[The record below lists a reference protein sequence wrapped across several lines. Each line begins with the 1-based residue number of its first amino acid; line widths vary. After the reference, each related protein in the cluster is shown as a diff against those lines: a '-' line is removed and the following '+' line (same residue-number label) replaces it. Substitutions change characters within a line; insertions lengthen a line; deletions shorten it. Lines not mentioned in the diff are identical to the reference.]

1 MYGENH
7 TKGAVRGASYFFAIL
22 WHALQDEDP
31 RQMWHEILL
40 SRKATF
46 GCGLHLSGRLTPDP
60 LSTHPP
66 ASQPLPSEDPSGCFA
81 ATSVGT
87 PLRLAMLGASPCRRT
102 PLRLLTQP
110 PPLKRGGNGY
120 GQAPLFRGAVTAGD

>member
-1 MYGENH
+1 MCGENH
-7 TKGAVRGASYFFAIL
+7 TKGAVPGASYSFAIL

-66 ASQPLPSEDPSGCFA
+66 ASQPLPSEHPSGCFA
-81 ATSVGT
+81 ATSAGT
-87 PLRLAMLGASPCRRT
+87 PLRLLCSYLRRNT
-102 PLRLLTQP
+102 P
-110 PPLKRGGNGY
+110 PPRYARHL
-120 GQAPLFRGAVTAGD
+120 PLQEDTPPAAYAATSP